1 MQIQRIQTLWLIL
14 AVIIA
19 AISFAFPWIKIEES
33 FIGLCDNI
41 PMLILGLLASIL
53 PLVSIFLFRNL
64 KRQKT
69 TTQLSGLFALVT
81 FSYTVTLS
89 FLGPDKDAKMLI
101 LGPSLMVLS
110 CIFDYLALKGINR
123 DAKLLR
129 DSDRLR

>member
-81 FSYTVTLS
+81 FSYTVALS
-89 FLGPDKDAKMLI
+89 FLGPEKDAKMLI

>member
-81 FSYTVTLS
+81 FSYTVALS

>member
-33 FIGLCDNI
+33 FIGLYDNI

-81 FSYTVTLS
+81 FSYTVALS

>member
-1 MQIQRIQTLWLIL
+1 MQIQRIQTLWLIM

-69 TTQLSGLFALVT
+69 TTQLSRLFALAT
-81 FSYTVTLS
+81 FSYTVALS

>member
-33 FIGLCDNI
+33 FIGLCDNV

-81 FSYTVTLS
+81 FSYTVALS

-101 LGPSLMVLS
+101 LGPSLMILS

>member
-41 PMLILGLLASIL
+41 PMLILGLVASIL

-81 FSYTVTLS
+81 FSYTVALS

>member
-1 MQIQRIQTLWLIL
+1 MQIQRIQTLWLIM

-81 FSYTVTLS
+81 FSYTVALS
-89 FLGPDKDAKMLI
+89 FLGPNKDAKILI

>member
-1 MQIQRIQTLWLIL
+1 MQIQRIQTLWLIM

-69 TTQLSGLFALVT
+69 TTQLSGLFALAT
-81 FSYTVTLS
+81 FSYTVALS
-89 FLGPDKDAKMLI
+89 VLGPDKDAKMLI